1 MSQQEIER
9 VVERYS
15 DSLLRLAMHHVKEQA
30 QAQDI
35 VQDVFLKYMKHT
47 AAFTDEAHEKAW
59 LYRVTINACNS
70 YHRHWW
76 QKMRSAMPLSQPQ
89 PPEQENSLLAEIR
102 TLPKGQRNAIYLFYY
117 EEMSIR
123 EIAQLLH
130 AKEGTV
136 SSWLSRGRAAL
147 RAQLEKGEDTR

>member
-15 DSLLRLAMHHVKEQA
+15 DSLLRLVMHHVKEQA

-76 QKMRSAMPLSQPQ
+76 QKMRSAMPLSLPQ
-89 PPEQENSLLAEIR
+89 PPEQENSLLHCRRDSETR
-102 TLPKGQRNAIYLFYY
+102 
-117 EEMSIR
+117 SISFIMKR
-123 EIAQLLH
+123 
-130 AKEGTV
+130 
-136 SSWLSRGRAAL
+136 
-147 RAQLEKGEDTR
+147 

>member
-1 MSQQEIER
+1 MAVSRHDQCVQQLSPAL
-9 VVERYS
+9 VAK
-15 DSLLRLAMHHVKEQA
+15 DA
-30 QAQDI
+30 QRHAI
-35 VQDVFLKYMKHT
+35 VAAT
-47 AAFTDEAHEKAW
+47 A
-59 LYRVTINACNS
+59 
-70 YHRHWW
+70 
-76 QKMRSAMPLSQPQ
+76 
-89 PPEQENSLLAEIR
+89 PEQENSLLAEIR
-102 TLPKGQRNAIYLFYY
+102 TLPKGQRNAIDLFYY

>member
-1 MSQQEIER
+1 
-9 VVERYS
+9 
-15 DSLLRLAMHHVKEQA
+15 
-30 QAQDI
+30 
-35 VQDVFLKYMKHT
+35 
-47 AAFTDEAHEKAW
+47 AFTDEAHEKAW
-59 LYRVTINACNS
+59 LYSVTINACNS

-76 QKMRSAMPLSQPQ
+76 QKMRSAMPLSLPQ

-102 TLPKGQRNAIYLFYY
+102 TLPKGQRNAIDLFYY